1 MLWNRH
7 PEAIL
12 RVILSVPDSLGAQI
26 DDAALEDERSRSGQI
41 AYYVRAG
48 MRASGL
54 EPSPERIRRRLPSPA
69 LDDPR
74 EPHQSHAPNR
84 APDTGDASPERAP

>member
-1 MLWNRH
+1 M
-7 PEAIL
+7 

-26 DDAALEDERSRSGQI
+26 DAAALADERSRAGQI

-69 LDDPR
+69 PDDDPR
-74 EPHQSHAPNR
+74 GPRQSHATHR
-84 APDTGDASPERAP
+84 APDPEGAPLERVA